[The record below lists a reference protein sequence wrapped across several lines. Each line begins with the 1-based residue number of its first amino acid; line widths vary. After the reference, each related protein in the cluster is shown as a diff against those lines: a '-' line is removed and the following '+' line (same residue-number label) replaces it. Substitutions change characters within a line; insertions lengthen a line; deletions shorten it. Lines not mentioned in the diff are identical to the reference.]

1 MYIDA
6 AKGTFYYLDL
16 KPSFSEQDKI
26 VKESVQNSIRI
37 SKNIEVRYQATFSL
51 KMNRT
56 LSQTW
61 DLKDYLLPASFLA
74 V

>member
-1 MYIDA
+1 MFIDA

-37 SKNIEVRYQATFSL
+37 SKNIEVNF
-51 KMNRT
+51 
-56 LSQTW
+56 
-61 DLKDYLLPASFLA
+61 PFIFLA
-74 V
+74 KKNH